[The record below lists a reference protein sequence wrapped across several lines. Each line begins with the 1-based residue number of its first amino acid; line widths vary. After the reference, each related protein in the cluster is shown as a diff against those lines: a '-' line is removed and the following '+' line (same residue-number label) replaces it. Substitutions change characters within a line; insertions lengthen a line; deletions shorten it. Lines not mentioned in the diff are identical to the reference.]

1 MSISHVSDV
10 YLEEETPAL
19 GKERN
24 LEDLLSMLSEELDA
38 LGIEPVT
45 MNVSNESPLQALVD
59 VSMKLVDASWKLI
72 HKHRLQMKKYDQL
85 NDVCSKISN
94 DNYNLKNRIEASRE
108 AMEKQNRTLS
118 QTLERERRSKEEI
131 RKLTC
136 EHKCLK
142 EETVKLGKLL
152 RSKEDQHEHELRR
165 VARTREK
172 YRDQLEKMMG
182 CETKGERKVRMGRDE
197 GRSTGYDETVLRL
210 EENNRTMIE
219 EIGRLR
225 EALALCSTS
234 ANSLVDSR
242 IDQPFGSI

>member
-94 DNYNLKNRIEASRE
+94 DNYNLKLLRYIKRIGVTGKRIASRH
-108 AMEKQNRTLS
+108 
-118 QTLERERRSKEEI
+118 RERQWKSKI
-131 RKLTC
+131 
-136 EHKCLK
+136 
-142 EETVKLGKLL
+142 V
-152 RSKEDQHEHELRR
+152 
-165 VARTREK
+165 
-172 YRDQLEKMMG
+172 
-182 CETKGERKVRMGRDE
+182 
-197 GRSTGYDETVLRL
+197 
-210 EENNRTMIE
+210 
-219 EIGRLR
+219 
-225 EALALCSTS
+225 
-234 ANSLVDSR
+234 
-242 IDQPFGSI
+242 P